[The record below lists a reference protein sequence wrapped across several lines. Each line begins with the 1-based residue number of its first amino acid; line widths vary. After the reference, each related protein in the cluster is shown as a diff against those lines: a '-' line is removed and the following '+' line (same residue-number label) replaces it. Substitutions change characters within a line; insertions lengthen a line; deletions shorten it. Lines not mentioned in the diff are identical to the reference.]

1 MQLCAMH
8 VWYFRRYEELLAQ
21 LSASFTSGN
30 EYSTPEAIC
39 MSCLVLISPQSYV
52 RRVRRIFDTTKHYL
66 TIRLRDLDFYEDET
80 RINYHVI
87 EIESE

>member
-1 MQLCAMH
+1 
-8 VWYFRRYEELLAQ
+8 
-21 LSASFTSGN
+21 
-30 EYSTPEAIC
+30 
-39 MSCLVLISPQSYV
+39 MSCLVLILPQSYV

-66 TIRLRDLDFYEDET
+66 TIRLRGPDFYEDET